1 MTGEGRRG
9 GDTADGDGALGLARG
24 TVELRAHR
32 PEWHAAFASEADRL
46 RELLGDRLCGLEHV
60 GSTAVEG
67 LPAKPVVDVLGLVA
81 DLGTARE
88 LVAPLADAGYEH
100 RPGDVSGRSFLAKG
114 PPSNRTH
121 YLSLTPT
128 GGRVHR
134 EQVAFRDYL
143 RDHPRTAA
151 RYARLKREFA
161 ARYPEDRESYTAAK
175 EPFVADVLSTALEAG
190 YGPETKER

>member
-1 MTGEGRRG
+1 MTEEGRRG
-9 GDTADGDGALGLARG
+9 ADTADGDGALGLSRG

-32 PEWHAAFASEADRL
+32 SEWHAAFANEADQL
-46 RELLGDRLCGLEHV
+46 RDLLGDRLCGLEHV

-67 LPAKPVVDVLGLVA
+67 LPAKPVVDVLGLVT
-81 DLGTARE
+81 DLETARE
-88 LVAPLADAGYEH
+88 LVTPLADAGYEH
-100 RPGDVSGRSFLAKG
+100 RPEDVSGRVFLAKG

-121 YLSLTPT
+121 YLSLAPT

-143 RDHPRTAA
+143 RDNPRTAA

-161 ARYPEDRESYTAAK
+161 ARYPEDRASYTAAK

-190 YGPETKER
+190 YRPETEER